1 MCLYV
6 LRYNINSN
14 PLENIIKSNPATYN
28 KVGLIPGMQIWFKI
42 FFKKMMEMLA
52 EIIGKVFY
60 IFNNFL
66 FICHIIY

>member
-42 FFKKMMEMLA
+42 FKKND
-52 EIIGKVFY
+52 GDVG
-60 IFNNFL
+60 
-66 FICHIIY
+66 